1 MNALFSIKRQLF
13 VGSVLESSAIIA
25 SGFESYSMADY
36 ACYLIA
42 NKAQHDVSLKGFHV
56 VFSVV

>member
-1 MNALFSIKRQLF
+1 LF